1 VSSSTAEAA
10 GRLPVVILL
19 SGSGSNFAAIAA
31 AAAAGTLPIEVRA
44 AVSDRPAA
52 FGLERARA
60 LGIAAAAVPVAGYA
74 DRAAH
79 DAALAACIDAYR
91 PALVICAGY
100 MRIFTPGF
108 VTRYADRMLNIHPS
122 LLPEFRGLNTHR
134 RALEAGARWHGCSV
148 HFVTEELD
156 GGPVI
161 AQAPVPVLP
170 GDTVETLS
178 ARVHRAEHKL
188 YPTVIGWYA
197 SGRLR
202 SSGGRVT
209 LDGQPLTTPVRL
221 EQLDAAD

>member
-1 VSSSTAEAA
+1 VSSSTAEAT
-10 GRLPVVILL
+10 GHLPVVILL

-31 AAAAGTLPIEVRA
+31 AARAGTLPIDVRA

-60 LGIAAAAVPVAGYA
+60 LGIPAEAVPVAGYA

-79 DAALAACIDAYR
+79 DAALAARIDAYR
-91 PALVICAGY
+91 PALVVCAGY
-100 MRIFTPGF
+100 MRIFTPAF
-108 VTRYADRMLNIHPS
+108 VARYADRMLNIHPS
-122 LLPEFRGLNTHR
+122 LLPEFRGLHTHQ

-156 GGPVI
+156 GGPLV

-188 YPTVIGWYA
+188 YPTVIGWFA

-202 SSGGRVT
+202 SSAGRVT
-209 LDGQPLTTPVRL
+209 LDGAPLTTPVRL
-221 EQLDAAD
+221 ENLHAES